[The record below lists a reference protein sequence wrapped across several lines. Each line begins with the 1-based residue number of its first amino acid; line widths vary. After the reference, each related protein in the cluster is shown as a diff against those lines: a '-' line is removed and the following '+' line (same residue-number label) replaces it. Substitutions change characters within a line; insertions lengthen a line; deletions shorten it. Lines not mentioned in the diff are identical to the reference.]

1 VSVLAASEAAR
12 ALLLVAIAVL
22 GGMTWMT
29 WRTLTIPAAAPDRL
43 VAELRLAQFGAVLL
57 ALIAGASI
65 GLAAVADQRPGIAIE
80 AALALAFFSVAV
92 VAPLRDPREALTLL
106 ALAFGA
112 HALADISHRP
122 GLLPDRIA
130 PSWFTI
136 GSAVIDLI
144 LGVLC
149 YLPVLRR

>member
-1 VSVLAASEAAR
+1 MTVLASEAAR
-12 ALLLVAIAVL
+12 ALLLVSLALL
-22 GGMTWMT
+22 GGMLWMT
-29 WRTLTIPAAAPDRL
+29 WRTLRIPAAAPDRL

-57 ALIAGASI
+57 ALIAGASL
-65 GLAAVADQRPGIAIE
+65 GLVAVNEARTGIAVE
-80 AALALAFFSVAV
+80 AALALAFFSVATI
-92 VAPLRDPREALTLL
+92 APLRDPREALTLL

-112 HALADISHRP
+112 HALAVISHRP

-130 PSWFTI
+130 PGWFTI
-136 GSAVIDLI
+136 GCAVVDFL

>member
-1 VSVLAASEAAR
+1 MNLLASEAAR

-22 GGMTWMT
+22 GGMIWMT
-29 WRTLTIPAAAPDRL
+29 WRTLRIPVSAPDRL

-65 GLAAVADQRPGIAIE
+65 GLAAVNDARPGIAIE
-80 AALALAFFSVAV
+80 AALALAFFSVAI

-122 GLLPDRIA
+122 GLLPDHIA
-130 PSWFTI
+130 PTWFTI
-136 GSAVIDLI
+136 GCALVNFLI
-144 LGVLC
+144 GVLC